1 MKKITIFVTLLI
13 FSSLISGFS
22 QGTEPDPGVQKAK
35 EETVVVYDMGRFFG
49 YVNTM
54 ITEDS
59 GITLTPAQFET
70 FFEIMQEIRN
80 LERIEP
86 NWADDTLDYL
96 ELDVLTVDQLM
107 YVDEIALA
115 RIANRENQSGAGAG
129 TGAGATRAESGAGPI
144 QAYITGG
151 AFNPIIDET
160 KSIGEDFFELLNYIS
175 EELGK

>member
-1 MKKITIFVTLLI
+1 
-13 FSSLISGFS
+13 
-22 QGTEPDPGVQKAK
+22 
-35 EETVVVYDMGRFFG
+35 
-49 YVNTM
+49 
-54 ITEDS
+54 
-59 GITLTPAQFET
+59 
-70 FFEIMQEIRN
+70 MQEIRN

-86 NWADDTLDYL
+86 KWSEDTLDYL
-96 ELDVLTVDQLM
+96 ERDVLTVDQLM

-115 RIANRENQSGAGAG
+115 RIENRESQSGTG
-129 TGAGATRAESGAGPI
+129 TGAGAASGAGPI